1 MHLQFLVEDISGE
14 VLIEKVMEKLAEE
27 GRQFTYD
34 CKSFKGIGGFK
45 KSGKISDVK
54 TNKLLNDLGIYLRG
68 FQRHFSNYEACLVV
82 VLDNDVRDCEVFQ
95 KELED
100 YATIALVM
108 MDHVFC
114 VAVEEMEAWLLGDEH
129 ALFSAYPNARESK
142 YREYVQDSIC
152 GTWEV
157 LADVVFQGG
166 LKRFRKECPTFRE
179 VGKYKIEWARRI
191 GTYLVLDNNKSPS
204 FQFFI
209 DEVRKRVGK
218 IELT

>member
-1 MHLQFLVEDISGE
+1 MRENGV
-14 VLIEKVMEKLAEE
+14 
-27 GRQFTYD
+27 T
-34 CKSFKGIGGFK
+34 GFK
-45 KSGKISDVK
+45 LPSIRLPLSRHLKTRLWMMPLFRLPKEQEALTFRSFFMVKYTRVK

-68 FQRHFSNYEACLVV
+68 FQWHFSNYGACLVV

-157 LADVVFQGG
+157 LADVVFRGG
-166 LKRFRKECPTFRE
+166 LELIWFWIIINHPAFNFLLTKC
-179 VGKYKIEWARRI
+179 VN
-191 GTYLVLDNNKSPS
+191 VL
-204 FQFFI
+204 
-209 DEVRKRVGK
+209 ER
-218 IELT
+218 